1 MPPGH
6 LFLMYSLQLWLDQIH
21 DYSDEVDWNNLLV
34 FLSFPPPSSPPPPF
48 LGGLF

>member
-21 DYSDEVDWNNLLV
+21 DYSDEVE
-34 FLSFPPPSSPPPPF
+34 FE
-48 LGGLF
+48 